1 MYATT
6 KKAVVKKDV
15 KSKVVA
21 KKGYVEFKE
30 NGKRMGMESKNRN
43 YQRKMPFQQQATQ
56 MHLNYCY

>member
-1 MYATT
+1 VYATT

-30 NGKRMGMESKNRN
+30 NGKGWEWKARTGITNAKCLFNSR
-43 YQRKMPFQQQATQ
+43 QHRCT
-56 MHLNYCY
+56 